1 MVTMIDMQWP
11 VIVDAIL
18 GALRQNQH
26 GCQAGVW
33 RSLFTA
39 NPPPQTNITH
49 ILLLCTRLEETS
61 GHALE

>member
-11 VIVDAIL
+11 VIVGAIL

-39 NPPPQTNITH
+39 TLPPPNITH
-49 ILLLCTRLEETS
+49 ILLLCARLEETS